1 MSGGSAI
8 GRHCCALIIR
18 SWACY
23 PLQSLVGPAVTRDI
37 GSRIPLRRFHA
48 RAVFTTWPAGQ
59 NKLARRTFL
68 RLSGPTTFLTAITCR

>member
-1 MSGGSAI
+1 MSGGSSI
-8 GRHCCALIIR
+8 GQHCCAPIIR
-18 SWACY
+18 SWACH
-23 PLQSLVGPAVTRDI
+23 PLQSLDGSAVTRDI
-37 GSRIPLRRFHA
+37 GSRVPLQRFHA